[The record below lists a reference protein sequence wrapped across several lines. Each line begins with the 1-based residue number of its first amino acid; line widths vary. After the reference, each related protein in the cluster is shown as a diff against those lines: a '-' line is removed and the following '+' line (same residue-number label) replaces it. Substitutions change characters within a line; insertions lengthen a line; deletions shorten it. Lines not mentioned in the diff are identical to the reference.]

1 MGTREERRREPAQQA
16 ADCFVLATRDT
27 HWWISTA
34 MARAVEAELV
44 AVPAVRWL
52 TFVDLTGARIR
63 LRADQVTCLAQF
75 FAEQRAAER
84 RFCADLRREARA
96 DEGYDD

>member
-1 MGTREERRREPAQQA
+1 METRAQRQPEPGQA
-16 ADCFVLATRDT
+16 AADYFVLATRDT

-44 AVPAVRWL
+44 NETGVRWL
-52 TFVDLTGARIR
+52 TFVDLTGARVR
-63 LRADQVTCLAQF
+63 VRADQVVYLSQY
-75 FAEQRAAER
+75 FAENRTAER
-84 RFCADLRREARA
+84 RVCAALRREAKA